1 VTCLPCHIFGVGK
14 EAVTRIGF
22 GGSGCVSVSQQQ
34 EKEFNTLDGSGTR
47 EAFILSHQ
55 DASTLRSLVISGK
68 KKPQRRV
75 IHLQTARVICDGFVF
90 KMCVP
95 RSCAESYTHRS
106 LVVLAPLLMHFFGA
120 PPTFSESSTTI
131 KPQFLS
137 QILN

>member
-1 VTCLPCHIFGVGK
+1 M
-14 EAVTRIGF
+14 
-22 GGSGCVSVSQQQ
+22 VSAAAAASQQQ

-55 DASTLRSLVISGK
+55 DESTLRSLVISGK
-68 KKPQRRV
+68 KMLPHRAPPA
-75 IHLQTARVICDGFVF
+75 LQSYSFTNGARDMRWF
-90 KMCVP
+90 CVQDVCQDA
-95 RSCAESYTHRS
+95 RAATHRS
-106 LVVLAPLLMHFFGA
+106 LVVLAPPLMHFFGA